1 MRSAPADTNTPSS
14 VPRGGPQ
21 SVGRIFSI
29 LESLVAAADGATLS
43 ELAVDTGAPKTSLVG
58 LLAGLT
64 EEDCLL
70 RDEAGRY
77 VLGPRF
83 ISLAMRATAGRELM
97 MITRPVLVELAESTG
112 ETAVLAALAP
122 DVDVTTYLDRMESS
136 NPIRYAVNIGERRDL
151 YCTAAG
157 KVLLAGF
164 APARLKAY
172 LKSTSRQK
180 FTATTIVSMRDLGA
194 ELSRVKEDGIARTA
208 DERIE
213 GASGLAA
220 PIFSADGEVMA
231 ALLIAGPSERM
242 AANRIENERLLKD
255 AAAKCTRL
263 AGGAAGPQQRN
274 GISP

>member
-1 MRSAPADTNTPSS
+1 
-14 VPRGGPQ
+14 
-21 SVGRIFSI
+21 
-29 LESLVAAADGATLS
+29 
-43 ELAVDTGAPKTSLVG
+43 
-58 LLAGLT
+58 
-64 EEDCLL
+64 
-70 RDEAGRY
+70 
-77 VLGPRF
+77 
-83 ISLAMRATAGRELM
+83 
-97 MITRPVLVELAESTG
+97 
-112 ETAVLAALAP
+112 
-122 DVDVTTYLDRMESS
+122 MESS